1 MRSYFIVGLDYG
13 LRLEYWRI
21 ADVSPGRSPDI
32 IIPSPWGANID
43 GNVSIKPNPT
53 FLIIND
59 YIDDIT
65 VNSSY
70 AVSALQSIL
79 SLNSIGQS

>member
-13 LRLEYWRI
+13 LSLKYWRI
-21 ADVSPGRSPDI
+21 ADVSPGRSPDANN
-32 IIPSPWGANID
+32 SVTLGANID
-43 GNVSIKPNPT
+43 GNVLIKPNPT

-70 AVSALQSIL
+70 AVR
-79 SLNSIGQS
+79 